1 MSMAT
6 LSSVSNVLA
15 KTAGTR
21 ADIALKTF
29 PLWQLLKG
37 KAGSGKL
44 IGRSVNGKKTYYWSR
59 PVPTSTGDNA
69 GNIAETGTL
78 AAYNASTADEALYS
92 LLNTVSTIQISNLA
106 LNTGAINSS
115 VDDDDVKIQEDGMM
129 KDWRVKMMNGFMGQ
143 HQGWITSVREASTD
157 LVVGVRDT
165 DLFLIG
171 QYINFYAFTA
181 PSTWTKNTGP
191 GTSGKCLISAVHPET
206 DADMTGPHIHI
217 AVNGST
223 IAAGSFITFDG
234 QYNLANYGLGDGIQA
249 GADITC
255 GNYTITKALTT
266 YANLSRSTYPD
277 LVSLIYQPD
286 GPGGVGAP
294 SVARLFTWI
303 AKIAAHQGE
312 GKADIGLC
320 FGHSHTITS
329 VWEILAA
336 TRTLGLPSGG
346 RIAYGADLEPTINH
360 PSLIKPV
367 KFEGHIGAKKY
378 CLTALKLSDPED
390 FFVRDTDA
398 PHYINK
404 GDVNGIFSYDGFP
417 GGGYHAWSAVFDY
430 IWGMILNSRAH
441 SMYAGI
447 SLPTEESVAS

>member
-44 IGRSVNGKKTYYWSR
+44 MKKSVGGKITYYWSR
-59 PVPTSTGDNA
+59 PMPTSTGDNA
-69 GNIAETGTL
+69 RNIAETGTL
-78 AAYNASTADEALYS
+78 AAYNPSTADEALYS
-92 LLNTVSTIQISNLA
+92 LLNTVSLMQISNMA
-106 LNTGAINSS
+106 LNAGVINSS
-115 VDDDDVKIQEDGMM
+115 VDDDDVKVQEDGMM

-143 HQGWITSVREASTD
+143 HQGWITSVRGGEAVTG
-157 LVVGVRDT
+157 LVVPVCDT

-171 QYINFYAFTA
+171 QYINFYSTA
-181 PSTWTKNTGP
+181 WSKNTGP
-191 GTSGKCLISAVHPET
+191 GTSGTCLISAVHPES
-206 DADMTGPHIHI
+206 DADCVGPHIHLN
-217 AVNGST
+217 ATPGNGSS
-223 IAAGSFITFDG
+223 IANGSFIVFDG

-249 GADITC
+249 GNDITC
-255 GNYTITKALTT
+255 GNYTVAKALTT
-266 YANLSRSTYPD
+266 YGNLSRSTYPD

-286 GPGGVGAP
+286 GSGGVGAP
-294 SVARLFTWI
+294 TVARLFTWI

-312 GKADIGLC
+312 GKADISLC
-320 FGHSHTITS
+320 FGHSHTVTS
-329 VWEILAA
+329 IWEILAA

-390 FFVRDTDA
+390 FFVRDTGD
-398 PHYINK
+398 PHYVNK
-404 GDVNGIFSYDGFP
+404 GDNGIFSYDGYP
-417 GGGYHAWSAVFDY
+417 NGGSHAWSATLDY
-430 IWGMILNSRAH
+430 IWGMIINSRAH

-447 SLPTEESVAS
+447 QLPTEEQVG